1 MDSANDN
8 MLIKFL
14 KMTYV
19 LNIHLSLSFFVNVVV
34 FVNII

>member
-1 MDSANDN
+1 MNSTNDN

-19 LNIHLSLSFFVNVVV
+19 LDIHLSLSFFVNIVV
-34 FVNII
+34 FINVI